1 MDYEKKT
8 IKESE
13 KTDVAKEDQ
22 QKDLWGSGSW
32 DRESNENTE
41 KKTGKRDKKKDKT
54 KKTKTDKIWKSVA
67 GFTGALL
74 ILLGITIGMAGG
86 YLPRMNTEV
95 FLGVVLLLM
104 VVGMSG
110 HILYKKFFEKKQK
123 DVGAEEKT
131 KVRICDMMDRRK
143 LCSRL
148 MK

>member
-1 MDYEKKT
+1 M
-8 IKESE
+8 
-13 KTDVAKEDQ
+13 
-22 QKDLWGSGSW
+22 
-32 DRESNENTE
+32 
-41 KKTGKRDKKKDKT
+41 
-54 KKTKTDKIWKSVA
+54 A

-110 HILYKKFFEKKQK
+110 HILYKKFFEKNRKTLVQK
-123 DVGAEEKT
+123 KKS
-131 KVRICDMMDRRK
+131 KVRIYDMMDRRK

>member
-1 MDYEKKT
+1 M
-8 IKESE
+8 
-13 KTDVAKEDQ
+13 
-22 QKDLWGSGSW
+22 
-32 DRESNENTE
+32 
-41 KKTGKRDKKKDKT
+41 
-54 KKTKTDKIWKSVA
+54 A

-123 DVGAEEKT
+123 DYLPDIYANDLE
-131 KVRICDMMDRRK
+131 DY
-143 LCSRL
+143 
-148 MK
+148 